1 MNVVFWF
8 ILSIDFM
15 IMIMHYLYS
24 IEMVKKNKLFSKIK
38 ERNDKVSKDMEDKIP
53 SSVLGKV
60 IYGVLTL
67 IVVVLLIAFLT
78 SIIWLPIIMWI
89 FFNWQ
94 SGLITFMLISAILS
108 LLLIFIYVMLVPG
121 YVLKEGAIVKEA
133 IYVSFF
139 VLLSIFIKYGSP
151 FPLDQMVEIVYTQSS
166 VFNST
171 LSVLVPVLIIGLMLT
186 NIYLF
191 INGLA
196 YIVDKSKKIVKART
210 KIIDILTIFTF
221 SSFFAIFYVVD
232 RDWSYL
238 NLLNTTRLYETID
251 VFKNLLVAV
260 LVPLILSRFI
270 SANSKEFPSSS
281 NSTMDNIMKVE
292 KVETD
297 SSLGL
302 VTDMEEPKNESKT
315 KDREEIVTNEKY

>member
-1 MNVVFWF
+1 MNLVFWF
-8 ILSIDFM
+8 ILSIDFL
-15 IMIMHYLYS
+15 IMIMHCLYS
-24 IEMVKKNKLFSKIK
+24 IEMIKRNKLFLKMK

-67 IVVVLLIAFLT
+67 IVVILLIVFST
-78 SIIWLPIIMWI
+78 SIIWLPITMWI
-89 FFNWQ
+89 YFSWQ
-94 SGLITFMLISAILS
+94 SGLIAFMLISSILS
-108 LLLIFIYVMLVPG
+108 LLLIFIYVKLVPG

-139 VLLSIFIKYGSP
+139 ILLSIFVKYGSP

-171 LSVLVPVLIIGLMLT
+171 LSVLVPVLIIGLITT

-191 INGLA
+191 INGFA
-196 YIVDKSKKIVKART
+196 YICDKSKKIVKART

-221 SSFFAIFYVVD
+221 SSFFALFYVVD
-232 RDWSYL
+232 RDWSFLTIL
-238 NLLNTTRLYETID
+238 NSTRHYETID
-251 VFKNLLVAV
+251 IFKNLLVAV

-270 SANSKEFPSSS
+270 STNSKDFPNPS
-281 NSTMDNIMKVE
+281 NSTFDNVM

-297 SSLGL
+297 SSLSS
-302 VTDMEEPKNESKT
+302 VKDIEEPKNESKI
-315 KDREEIVTNEKY
+315 KDR

>member
-1 MNVVFWF
+1 M
-8 ILSIDFM
+8 
-15 IMIMHYLYS
+15 
-24 IEMVKKNKLFSKIK
+24 K

-67 IVVVLLIAFLT
+67 IVVILLIVFST
-78 SIIWLPIIMWI
+78 SIIWLPITMWI
-89 FFNWQ
+89 YFSWQ
-94 SGLITFMLISAILS
+94 SGLIAFMLISSILS
-108 LLLIFIYVMLVPG
+108 LLLIFIYVKLVPG

-139 VLLSIFIKYGSP
+139 ILLSIFVKYGSP

-171 LSVLVPVLIIGLMLT
+171 LSVLVPVLIIGLITT

-191 INGLA
+191 INGFA
-196 YIVDKSKKIVKART
+196 YICDKSKKIVKART

-221 SSFFAIFYVVD
+221 SSFFALFYVVD
-232 RDWSYL
+232 RDWSFLTIL
-238 NLLNTTRLYETID
+238 NSTRHYETID
-251 VFKNLLVAV
+251 IFKNLLVAV

-270 SANSKEFPSSS
+270 STNSKDFPNPS
-281 NSTMDNIMKVE
+281 NSTFDNVM

-297 SSLGL
+297 SSLSS
-302 VTDMEEPKNESKT
+302 VKDIEEPKNESKI
-315 KDREEIVTNEKY
+315 KDR

>member
-1 MNVVFWF
+1 MNFVFWF
-8 ILSIDFM
+8 ILSIDFL

-38 ERNDKVSKDMEDKIP
+38 ERNDKVSKDMEEKIP

-67 IVVVLLIAFLT
+67 IVVVFFIAFLT

-94 SGLITFMLISAILS
+94 SGLIAFMLISAILS
-108 LLLIFIYVMLVPG
+108 LLLIFIYVKLVPG

-221 SSFFAIFYVVD
+221 SSFFALFYVVD

-238 NLLNTTRLYETID
+238 NLLNTARHYETID

>member
-1 MNVVFWF
+1 MNFVFWF
-8 ILSIDFM
+8 ILLIDFL

-24 IEMVKKNKLFSKIK
+24 IEMSKENKHFLKMK
-38 ERNDKVSKDMEDKIP
+38 ETMEKVSKDMKDKIP

-67 IVVVLLIAFLT
+67 IVVILLIAFLT
-78 SIIWLPIIMWI
+78 SIIWLPITMWI
-89 FFNWQ
+89 IFNWQ
-94 SGLITFMLISAILS
+94 SGLITFMIISAILS
-108 LLLIFIYVMLVPG
+108 LLLIFIYVKIVPG
-121 YVLKEGAIVKEA
+121 YVLKEGAIVKET
-133 IYVSFF
+133 ISVSFF
-139 VLLSIFIKYGSP
+139 VLLSIFVKYGSP
-151 FPLDQMVEIVYTQSS
+151 FPLDQLVEIVYTQSS

-171 LSVLVPVLIIGLMLT
+171 LTVLVPVLIIGLMTT

-196 YIVDKSKKIVKART
+196 YIVDKSKKVVKART

-221 SSFFAIFYVVD
+221 SSFFALFYVVD

-238 NLLNTTRLYETID
+238 NPLNSTRHYETID

-270 SANSKEFPSSS
+270 STNSNEFASSS
-281 NSTMDNIMKVE
+281 NITIDNVVKVE

-297 SSLGL
+297 SSLCS
-302 VTDMEEPKNESKT
+302 VKDIEELENKSKVE
-315 KDREEIVTNEKY
+315 DCEEIVANQKY

>member
-1 MNVVFWF
+1 MNFVFWF
-8 ILSIDFM
+8 ILSIDFL

-24 IEMVKKNKLFSKIK
+24 IEMIKKNKLFSKMK

-67 IVVVLLIAFLT
+67 IAVILLIAFST
-78 SIIWLPIIMWI
+78 SIIWLPITMWI
-89 FFNWQ
+89 IFNWQ
-94 SGLITFMLISAILS
+94 SGLIAFMLISAIFS
-108 LLLIFIYVMLVPG
+108 LLLIFIYVKLVPG

-139 VLLSIFIKYGSP
+139 ILLSIFVKYGSP

-171 LSVLVPVLIIGLMLT
+171 LSVLVPVLIIGLMIT

-221 SSFFAIFYVVD
+221 SSFFALFYVVD
-232 RDWSYL
+232 RDWSFL
-238 NLLNTTRLYETID
+238 NILNSTKHYETID
-251 VFKNLLVAV
+251 IFKNLLVAV

-270 SANSKEFPSSS
+270 STNSKDLPSSS
-281 NSTMDNIMKVE
+281 NSTSDNVMKVE
-292 KVETD
+292 KVEID
-297 SSLGL
+297 CSLSSVKDFG
-302 VTDMEEPKNESKT
+302 EPKIDNVIK
-315 KDREEIVTNEKY
+315 